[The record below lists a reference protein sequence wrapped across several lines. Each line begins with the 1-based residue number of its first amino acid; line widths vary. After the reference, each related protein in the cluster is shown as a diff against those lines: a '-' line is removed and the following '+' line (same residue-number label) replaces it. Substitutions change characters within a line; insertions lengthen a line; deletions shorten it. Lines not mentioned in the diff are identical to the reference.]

1 MNKFKMKKLKMDF
14 ISSSLLNG
22 KSGKNKINFILNRVK
37 DGSIL
42 VVNGVLK
49 PEEEMNL
56 IKETMRRVDDGFP
69 GIEVCSIKRQSKGWQ
84 QFFDV
89 LSERGEKLQDVLLQ
103 GLTGKPIKTNMKTGL
118 TVIGPAKIIKEIKKN
133 PDSFSVL
140 AEV

>member
-1 MNKFKMKKLKMDF
+1 MKKINIKKLKMDF
-14 ISSSLLNG
+14 VSSSLLDG
-22 KSGKNKINFILNRVK
+22 KSGKNKINFILNKVK

-49 PEEEMNL
+49 PEEEMEL

-69 GIEVCSIKRQSKGWQ
+69 GIEVCSIKKQIKGLGQ
-84 QFFDV
+84 VFEG
-89 LSERGEKLQDVLLQ
+89 LSERGEKLQDVIWQ
-103 GLTGKPIKTNMKTGL
+103 GLTGKPIKTSLKIGL

-133 PDSFSVL
+133 PDSFSVF